1 MEPLGLS
8 EHIAQFVVNTKYSN
22 TDEGSHAEAFSVLK
36 LSLMDWCAVA
46 LAGIDEPV
54 SAIVREQA
62 LSDGGNETCH
72 VFGSSQRLPP
82 RAAAMVNGTTSHALD
97 YDDTHFVHVGH
108 TSVVVFA
115 ASMAIAQKEFSTGK
129 AFIEAALIGSEVC
142 CYVGNWLGRSHY
154 EAGFHQTATAG
165 IFGAV
170 AAASRLL
177 SLDATQTRHALGIAA
192 TRAAGLTSQFGTMSK
207 PYHAGMA
214 ASLGVEAAQL
224 ASRGFIANADGI
236 DGPRGFAETHAATQN
251 DSEHPLSLLGKRYV
265 FADVQHKLHAC
276 CHGLHASIEALE
288 QVKNNNHLKAT
299 DIKRISIETNPRW
312 LAVCNK
318 PSPSTGLE
326 SKFSYRHLTSLVFS
340 DYNTAALSTYSDSVC
355 NDPALIRLRDITE
368 VRPNTQLSDTAT
380 RVSVNLNDDSIISA
394 EYDLAHRLPLDIRQQ
409 KLLTKCDALLGER
422 ECNNLWG
429 LVSQIETHG
438 VQEFVHS
445 IMSDHSR

>member
-1 MEPLGLS
+1 MEPLGIS
-8 EHIAQFVVNTKYSN
+8 EHIARFVVNTEYSN
-22 TDEGSHAEAFSVLK
+22 TDESSHAEAFSALK
-36 LSLMDWCAVA
+36 LSLMDWCTVA

-62 LSDGGNETCH
+62 LADGGSEICH
-72 VFGSSQRLPP
+72 VFGSLQRLPP

-97 YDDTHFVHVGH
+97 YDDTHFLHVGH

-115 ASMAIAQKEFSTGK
+115 AAMAIAQKQSSTGK

-154 EAGFHQTATAG
+154 DAGFHQTATAG
-165 IFGAV
+165 VFGAV

-214 ASLGVEAAQL
+214 ASVGVEAAQL
-224 ASRGFIANADGI
+224 ANRGFIANADGI
-236 DGPRGFAETHAATQN
+236 DGTRGFAETHAATQN
-251 DSEHPLSLLGKRYV
+251 DSEHPLLLLGKRYV

-288 QVKNNNHLKAT
+288 QIKTNNYLTAT
-299 DIKRISIETNPRW
+299 DINRINIETNPRW

-318 PSPSTGLE
+318 PSPFTGLE
-326 SKFSYRHLTSLVFS
+326 SKFSYRHLASLVFS

-355 NDPALIRLRDITE
+355 NDPALARLRDLTE
-368 VRPNTQLSDTAT
+368 VVSNTQLTDTAT
-380 RVSVNLNDDSIISA
+380 RVSVQLGDDSIISA
-394 EYDLAHRLPLDIRQQ
+394 EYDLAHRLPLNIRQQ
-409 KLLTKCDALLGER
+409 KLLTKCEALLGKQ
-422 ECNNLWG
+422 ECNSLWG
-429 LVSQIETHG
+429 LVSGLETRST
-438 VQEFVHS
+438 QEFVHS
-445 IMSDHSR
+445 IMSDLSQ